1 MTFFLKRIKTIIVLS
16 VKEKDLS
23 AFSLIKKNT
32 LHYDKNW
39 LLRTTKIICENKNK
53 GLMSQWSN
61 NFQKFV
67 SILYFLPTIYF
78 TSKRTIYRTPNF
90 LCLLEAG
97 AKSEV

>member
-1 MTFFLKRIKTIIVLS
+1 MTFLLKRIKTIIVLS

-61 NFQKFV
+61 KQFPEIRIDIIF
-67 SILYFLPTIYF
+67 SSYD
-78 TSKRTIYRTPNF
+78 
-90 LCLLEAG
+90 LLHL
-97 AKSEV
+97 KTYNLSYT

>member
-1 MTFFLKRIKTIIVLS
+1 MTFLLKRIKTIIVLS

-23 AFSLIKKNT
+23 AFSPIKKNT

-61 NFQKFV
+61 KQFPEIRIDIIF
-67 SILYFLPTIYF
+67 SSYD
-78 TSKRTIYRTPNF
+78 
-90 LCLLEAG
+90 LLHL
-97 AKSEV
+97 KTYNLSYT